1 MKTTLVAVALLALIG
16 CTNSFREIQQ
26 ADMVKAQVVKIDT
39 IWRYPERVKQ
49 LTWKDTDEIKY
60 ITYVSIYNELYAIG
74 SSMYV
79 MRKR

>member
-1 MKTTLVAVALLALIG
+1 MKTSLVALAMLAAIG

-39 IWRYPERVKQ
+39 IWRHPERVKQ
-49 LTWKDTDEIKY
+49 LTWKDSDDIRY
-60 ITYVSIYNELYAIG
+60 ITYVSIYNEMYSLG

-79 MRKR
+79 MRRR

>member
-1 MKTTLVAVALLALIG
+1 MKTTLVAMALLAAIG

-39 IWRYPERVKQ
+39 IWRHPERVKQ
-49 LTWKDTDEIKY
+49 LTWKDSDDIKY

-74 SSMYV
+74 SSMFV
-79 MRKR
+79 MRTR

>member
-1 MKTTLVAVALLALIG
+1 MKTTLVALALLALIG